1 MISIPLIKQHNLNL
15 YQAPPLKSPAIQ
27 EQAPG
32 EKQITFLGQTY
43 PAIYFTGNFKSTKEN
58 AVTIPLKPRPII
70 DNSRPIMTAQM
81 RAHLDKIYHN
91 YETSLHEISKLDIAR
106 AVKNLEQTTNYS
118 RSEILKAMQQA
129 TQFGNFNSIK
139 IISKALKD
147 NHVGT
152 IELKPTENERIFNA
166 QNFGLNRILLTK
178 KEWGICI
185 MEKTLILHFSW
196 TQTQFAM

>member
-1 MISIPLIKQHNLNL
+1 MISIPLIKRHNLNL

-91 YETSLHEISKLDIAR
+91 
-106 AVKNLEQTTNYS
+106 
-118 RSEILKAMQQA
+118 
-129 TQFGNFNSIK
+129 
-139 IISKALKD
+139 
-147 NHVGT
+147 
-152 IELKPTENERIFNA
+152 
-166 QNFGLNRILLTK
+166 
-178 KEWGICI
+178 
-185 MEKTLILHFSW
+185 
-196 TQTQFAM
+196 